1 MNTAH
6 RTMKLLSKI
15 VLLMGIGFITQAH
28 SPKTSNT
35 GYTDNTPPVTYKC
48 LIQMMNYT
56 GERAYVVVSLID
68 PKGEYVKTLYVQGDD
83 KEWFPDLKNW
93 WKFSNGNENIDAI
106 TGATIGNGQR
116 NIISLSFDESQIDSG
131 YTIRFES
138 AVENQEYFT
147 IDAEVAVETSTIKNK
162 VDGKGYIRHIR
173 MMPN

>member
-1 MNTAH
+1 M
-6 RTMKLLSKI
+6 RSLGKIILLLAI
-15 VLLMGIGFITQAH
+15 AMLTHAH
-28 SPKTSNT
+28 SPQSATEHM
-35 GYTDNTPPVTYKC
+35 PPVNYKC

-68 PKGEYVKTLYVQGDD
+68 PNGEYVKTLYMQGDD
-83 KEWFPDLKNW
+83 KEWFADLKNW
-93 WKFSNGNENIDAI
+93 WQFSSGINENIDAI

-116 NIISLSFDESQIDSG
+116 NIISLSFDPSEIDSG

-138 AVENQEYFT
+138 AVENQEYFA
-147 IDAEVAVETSTIKNK
+147 IDAEVPLQSETIKNK

>member
-1 MNTAH
+1 M
-6 RTMKLLSKI
+6 RSLGKIILLLAI
-15 VLLMGIGFITQAH
+15 AMLTQAH
-28 SPKTSNT
+28 SPQSATAHM
-35 GYTDNTPPVTYKC
+35 PPVNYKC

-68 PKGEYVKTLYVQGDD
+68 PNGEYVKTLYMQGDD
-83 KEWFPDLKNW
+83 KEWFADLKNW
-93 WKFSNGNENIDAI
+93 WQFSSGINENIDAI

-116 NIISLSFDESQIDSG
+116 NIISLSFDPSEIDSG

-138 AVENQEYFT
+138 AVENQEYFA
-147 IDAEVAVETSTIKNK
+147 IDAEVPLQSETIKNK

>member
-1 MNTAH
+1 M
-6 RTMKLLSKI
+6 RSLGKIIILLVI
-15 VLLMGIGFITQAH
+15 AMLTQAH
-28 SPKTSNT
+28 SPQSATAHM
-35 GYTDNTPPVTYKC
+35 PPVNYKC

-68 PKGEYVKTLYVQGDD
+68 PNGEYVKTLYMQGDD
-83 KEWFPDLKNW
+83 KEWFADLKNW
-93 WKFSNGNENIDAI
+93 WQFSSGINENIDAI

-116 NIISLSFDESQIDSG
+116 NIISLSFDPSEIDSG

-138 AVENQEYFT
+138 AVENQEYFA
-147 IDAEVAVETSTIKNK
+147 IDAEVPLQSETIKNK

>member
-1 MNTAH
+1 MRSLGKIILLLAIAMLTQAYSPQSATAH
-6 RTMKLLSKI
+6 M
-15 VLLMGIGFITQAH
+15 
-28 SPKTSNT
+28 
-35 GYTDNTPPVTYKC
+35 PPVNYKC

-68 PKGEYVKTLYVQGDD
+68 PNGEYVKTLYMQGDD
-83 KEWFPDLKNW
+83 KEWFADLKNW
-93 WKFSNGNENIDAI
+93 WQFSSGINENIDAI

-116 NIISLSFDESQIDSG
+116 NIISLSFDPSEIDSG

-138 AVENQEYFT
+138 AVENQEYFA
-147 IDAEVAVETSTIKNK
+147 IDAEVPLQSETIKNK

>member
-1 MNTAH
+1 M
-6 RTMKLLSKI
+6 RSLGKIILLLAI
-15 VLLMGIGFITQAH
+15 AMLTQAH
-28 SPKTSNT
+28 SPQSATAHM
-35 GYTDNTPPVTYKC
+35 PPVNYKC

-68 PKGEYVKTLYVQGDD
+68 PNGEYVKTLYMQGDD
-83 KEWFPDLKNW
+83 QEWFADLKNW
-93 WKFSNGNENIDAI
+93 WQFSSGINENIDAI

-116 NIISLSFDESQIDSG
+116 NIISLSFDPSEIDSG

-138 AVENQEYFT
+138 AVENQEYFA
-147 IDAEVAVETSTIKNK
+147 IDAEVPLQSETIKNK